1 MNISRMSFG
10 ETLESFTALNN
21 TSQHYLTPELSTLF
35 LLIDF
40 TLLAPISY
48 SHYKIKRMIKRE
60 KENKGH
66 AIIKTLLS
74 CYAIIVPCV
83 FIICFL
89 YVHVVLRYTSP
100 PSQVFG
106 DGFCYAY
113 TIVAHSGGLYVGAFS
128 LFTAII
134 KYWFIVNNANAI
146 QFGEEKA
153 KKLFAISY
161 CIIPLILAAF
171 NSISNGNVDQIIWV
185 NYCWRPLPRFDTI
198 NSNVRESENDFFCA
212 DRQYDIEK
220 YFGTTASNHFI
231 PMLRVICGGV
241 KIMYIVFFSNIAEL
255 VIYALIFKYL
265 NR

>member
-10 ETLESFTALNN
+10 ETLESSSGLND
-21 TSQHYLTPELSTLF
+21 TSQHYLSPELATVF

-40 TLLAPISY
+40 TLLIPISY

-66 AIIKTLLS
+66 AIIKSLLS

-83 FIICFL
+83 FIMCFF

-106 DGFCYAY
+106 DGFCYVYA
-113 TIVAHSGGLYVGAFS
+113 IAAHSGGLYVGAFS

-134 KYWFIVNNANAI
+134 KYWFIVNNANAK

-153 KKLFAISY
+153 KKLFTMSY
-161 CIIPLILAAF
+161 CIIPLVLAAF
-171 NSISNGNVDQIIWV
+171 NAISNGNVDQIIWV
-185 NYCWRPLPRFDTI
+185 NYCWRPLPRFNAMI
-198 NSNVRESENDFFCA
+198 RSGQESGNDLFCA
-212 DRQYDIEK
+212 NRQYNIEK
-220 YFGTTASNHFI
+220 YFGRTASNYLI

-241 KIMYIVFFSNIAEL
+241 KISYMVLFSNIGEL